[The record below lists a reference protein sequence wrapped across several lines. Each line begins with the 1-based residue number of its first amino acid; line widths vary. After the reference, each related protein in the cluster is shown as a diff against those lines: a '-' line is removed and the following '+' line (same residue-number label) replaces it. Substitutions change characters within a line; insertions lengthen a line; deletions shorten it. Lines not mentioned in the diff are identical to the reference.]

1 MRALERKIDMLLFF
15 LRHGDPI
22 YDPDSLTPLGER
34 QAEALA
40 RRLARYGL
48 DRIYAS
54 SSTRAQLT
62 ARPTCEL
69 LKLDME
75 ILDWC
80 NEAHAWAELAMEDD
94 SGRRRWAFQNPEWRR
109 IMLSRDVRALGERW
123 HEHPAFAGTQL
134 GIGMARIERETHAFL
149 RSLGFDYDAE
159 SNSYKVVGASPDR
172 IALFAHQGFGLAFLS
187 CVLGIPYPEFST
199 HFDMGHSGMT
209 VIEFADE
216 GGYAVPTVLQ
226 LANDSHIYADG
237 LPTDYQNRLRF

>member
-1 MRALERKIDMLLFF
+1 MLLFF

-22 YDPDSLTPLGER
+22 YDPDSLTPLGTR

-54 SSTRAQLT
+54 SSTRARQT
-62 ARPTCEL
+62 AQPTCEL
-69 LKLDME
+69 LKLDAE

-80 NEAHAWAELAMEDD
+80 NEQYAWEQLALEID
-94 SGRRRWAFQNPEWRR
+94 GRRRWAFQTDFYREKF
-109 IMLSRDVRALGERW
+109 LSAGVRALGERW

-134 GIGMARIERETHAFL
+134 GAGIERIARETRAFL
-149 RSLGFDYDAE
+149 SALGYDYDAE
-159 SNSYKVVGASPDR
+159 RNVYLTQGGNHER

-187 CVLGIPYPEFST
+187 CVLGIPYPEFAT

-209 VIEFADE
+209 VIRFGEEPGWTA
-216 GGYAVPTVLQ
+216 PCVLQ
-226 LANDSHIYADG
+226 LANDSHLYADG
-237 LPTDYQNRLRF
+237 LPTSYQNRIYI

>member
-1 MRALERKIDMLLFF
+1 MLLFF

-22 YDPDSLTPLGER
+22 YDPDSLTPLGRR

-54 SSTRAQLT
+54 SSTRARLT
-62 ARPTCEL
+62 AQPTCEL
-69 LKLDME
+69 VKLDAE

-80 NEAHAWAELAMEDD
+80 NEKYAWEQLAIERD
-94 SGRRRWAFQNPEWRR
+94 GRRTWAFQRDDYVEKF
-109 IMLSRDVRALGERW
+109 LSAEVRALGSRW
-123 HEHPAFAGTQL
+123 YEHPAFAGTQL
-134 GIGMARIERETHAFL
+134 GAGIQRIERETHAFL
-149 RSLGFDYDAE
+149 ASLGYRYDAE
-159 SNSYKVVGASPDR
+159 RGAYHTEGGNRQR

-187 CVLGIPYPEFST
+187 CVLGIPYPEFCT

-209 VIEFADE
+209 VIEFSEAP
-216 GGYAVPTVLQ
+216 GWTAPRVLQ

-237 LPTDYQNRLRF
+237 LPTDYQNRIRF